1 MTLKLTI
8 ISEQR
13 VKLSGHSTF
22 VLRQSSGT
30 IGRAYDNTWTLADPH
45 RYLSAHHAR
54 IVFSQGGYF
63 IEDTSTNGLYL
74 NGADEPVGRH
84 GPQGLRSGDTLRL
97 GDYLIRVSIDDSD
110 PTQGE
115 HDTAQSAE
123 YLVSAPSADLASPLG
138 PDLGADLNLNE
149 LIVREPSSYLT
160 ERSLN
165 VPAPPMVEDTGL
177 RKFDVA
183 RHAPA
188 GADTGL
194 RRRPAPAAALRN
206 ASEAFLRGA
215 GIGVDRIPT
224 ELQLRVLHLAGLLM
238 REALVGLKDLAR
250 LQRELRA
257 GSGIDGDQED
267 AERLALQQLPVE
279 DLMVRLFLGH
289 ERHDLDAVQWLR
301 ELLSQ
306 TRRHDAALMRSISL
320 ALTDYTRHLDP
331 AVLGSGAAQ
340 KERFR
345 SITEAADGR
354 LPHLFAEALARAF
367 AAEFGRPGGEN

>member
-54 IVFSQGGYF
+54 IVFSQGAYF
-63 IEDTSTNGLYL
+63 IEDTSTNGLFL
-74 NGADEPVGRH
+74 NGAEDPVGRH

-97 GDYLIRVSIDDSD
+97 GDYLIRVTIDDSD
-110 PTQGE
+110 PNPSG
-115 HDTAQSAE
+115 HDTAASAE
-123 YLVSAPSADLASPLG
+123 YLVSAPSAELSSPLD

-149 LIVREPSSYLT
+149 LIVREGSSYLS

-165 VPAPPMVEDTGL
+165 VPAPPLVDDTGL

-188 GADTGL
+188 SADSGL
-194 RRRPAPAAALRN
+194 RRRPAPALAMRS

-215 GIGVDRIPT
+215 GIDVERIPA

-257 GSGIDGDQED
+257 GSGINSDNED

-279 DLMVRLFLGH
+279 DLLVRLFLGH
-289 ERHDLDAVQWLR
+289 ERHDIDAVQWLR

-306 TRRHDAALMRSISL
+306 TRRHDAALMRALSL
-320 ALTDYTRHLDP
+320 ALADYTRHLDP
-331 AVLGSGAAQ
+331 SVLGSGAAQ
-340 KERFR
+340 QERFR
-345 SITEAADGR
+345 SITDAPDQR

-367 AAEFGRPGGEN
+367 AAEFGRTGGEN

>member
-13 VKLSGHSTF
+13 VKLGGHSTF

-54 IVFSQGGYF
+54 ILFRQGAYF
-63 IEDTSTNGLYL
+63 IEDTSTNGLFL
-74 NGADEPVGRH
+74 NGAEDPVGRH

-97 GDYLIRVSIDDSD
+97 GDYMIRVTIDEDGSSSD
-110 PTQGE
+110 A
-115 HDTAQSAE
+115 DIAASAE
-123 YLVSAPSADLASPLG
+123 YLVSAPGGSYSSSLDA
-138 PDLGADLNLNE
+138 DLGADLNLNE
-149 LIVREPSSYLT
+149 LILHEAGGYPSD
-160 ERSLN
+160 RSLN
-165 VPAPPMVEDTGL
+165 TPGPLPLVDDTGL

-183 RHAPA
+183 RHAP
-188 GADTGL
+188 GADTGM
-194 RRRPAPAAALRN
+194 RRRPAGAVAMRG
-206 ASEAFLRGA
+206 ASEAFFRGA
-215 GIGVDRIPT
+215 GIDMERIPA
-224 ELQLRVLHLAGLLM
+224 ELHLRVLHLAGLLM
-238 REALVGLKDLAR
+238 RESLVGVKDLAR

-257 GSGIDGDQED
+257 ASGITTEGED

-279 DLMVRLFLGH
+279 DLLVRLFLGH
-289 ERHDLDAVQWLR
+289 ERHDIDAVQWLR
-301 ELLSQ
+301 ELLSI
-306 TRRHDAALMRSISL
+306 TRRHDTALMRALSVAL
-320 ALTDYTRHLDP
+320 ADFTRHLDP

-345 SITEAADGR
+345 SITDMSDQR

-367 AAEFGRPGGEN
+367 NAEFGRPSGEN